1 MTPVRILLVE
11 DSRADAELE
20 LRELRRAGIRFEHR
34 LVDTEPDFR
43 GALGEFDPE
52 LILSDFSMPQF
63 DGMFALQIAR
73 AARPEVPFIFVSG
86 TIGEEYA
93 IRALKEGATDY
104 VLKNNLVR
112 LPAVVERALRD
123 ARERTVRAASEHAL
137 AEARARLQA
146 ISESLPDVIWSVQLP
161 EARVLYV
168 SPASTE
174 VYGRPPQA
182 FLDDPVLWRSVIH
195 PEDRD
200 AAERAWRALLA
211 GGPYDD
217 EYRIVRPDGTERW
230 ISDRARLIH
239 DLYGRPVRID
249 GVARDIT
256 EAVQQRERLSR
267 LARIRD
273 LLGAVGSACMRIR
286 DRRELL
292 EEFCRIAAGR
302 GGFLLA
308 RVLLADAR
316 GRLSIEAQ
324 SAAASPAFQ
333 RIVEEYN
340 RAPETADS
348 LLAQALRQRRPLVT
362 NDLRNDERSP
372 ARAEL
377 TGDGNYALAILP
389 VTIGDAAAGAVVL
402 RAAETGFFD
411 QEEISLLQELVANV
425 ELALELQ
432 AKQEKVDYLALYDP
446 LTGLPNRTLFQDRL
460 TQALESARRGPHLL
474 SLTLFDIERFKAIN
488 DALGQGVGDAVLR
501 EVARRLGAA
510 VDDLGRIARLGG
522 NLFAVMRPRVQSAAD
537 AVRILEDK
545 VARVFGT
552 PVQAGG
558 QELRLAARAGVAVFP
573 EDGADA
579 ATLFRNAEAS
589 LKRARETGERHQFYA
604 PHINARVSEQV
615 ELEGRLRQA
624 VEQRELFLHF
634 QPKVDLATR
643 RILGLEAL
651 MRWQGADGK
660 LVSPALFV
668 PVLEETG
675 LIHDAGRIAFEMA
688 AAAYREWSAL
698 GLKPPRVAVNV
709 SALQMRRKTFVAEL
723 FDAIGGGG
731 SGVDLEITES
741 LLMQDIDASIAKL
754 AQLREAGIG
763 IALDDFGTGHSSLAY
778 LSRLPL
784 DTLKIDRGFVRGM
797 TENAGDTS
805 IVTAIISLAQAL
817 NLSVVAEGVETEEQA
832 RLLRLLRCDQ
842 MQGFLFSRPL
852 PEAEIRPLLRAP
864 DGAKG

>member
-1 MTPVRILLVE
+1 MRPVRILLVE
-11 DSRADAELE
+11 DNRADAELA
-20 LRELRRAGIRFEHR
+20 LRELRRAGLRVEHR
-34 LVDTEPDFR
+34 LVDTEPGFR
-43 GALGEFDPE
+43 AALGEFEPA

-73 AARPEVPFIFVSG
+73 EARPEVPFVFVSG

-93 IRALKEGATDY
+93 IRALKDGATDY
-104 VLKNNLVR
+104 VLKHNLVR

-123 ARERTVRAASEHAL
+123 ARERAVRAASERAL

-146 ISESLPDVIWSVQLP
+146 ITESLPDVIWSVQLP
-161 EARVLYV
+161 GERVLYV
-168 SPASTE
+168 SPASTT
-174 VYGRPPQA
+174 VYGHAPQA
-182 FLDDPVLWRSVIH
+182 FVEDPELWKSVIRA
-195 PEDRD
+195 EDR
-200 AAERAWRALLA
+200 AAVEQAWSALLA
-211 GGPYDD
+211 GGGFEV

-230 ISDRARLIH
+230 INDRARLIR
-239 DLYGRPVRID
+239 DPYDKPMRID

-256 EAVQQRERLSR
+256 EAVEQRERLAR

-273 LLGAVGSACMRIR
+273 LLGAVGAACIRIR
-286 DRRELL
+286 NRRELMQ
-292 EEFCRIAAGR
+292 EFCRIASGR
-302 GGFLLA
+302 GGFTLA
-308 RVLLADAR
+308 RVLVADEQ

-324 SAAASPAFQ
+324 SAEPSPAFL
-333 RIVEEYN
+333 RILDEYN
-340 RAPETADS
+340 RSPETASS
-348 LLAQALRQRRPLVT
+348 LLAQALRQRRPMVA

-372 ARAEL
+372 ARADL
-377 TGDGNYALAILP
+377 TSNGNYSVAILP
-389 VTIGDAAAGAVVL
+389 VGIDGALAGAVVL
-402 RAAETGFFD
+402 RAAGTDFFD
-411 QEEISLLQELVANV
+411 QEEVSLLQELVANL

-432 AKQEKVDYLALYDP
+432 ARQAKVDYLALYDP
-446 LTGLPNRTLFQDRL
+446 LTGLPNRTLFMDRL
-460 TQALESARRGPHLL
+460 THALEAARGGSHLL
-474 SLTLFDIERFKAIN
+474 SLTFFDMQHFKAIN
-488 DALGQGVGDAVLR
+488 DALGQGAGDAVLR

-510 VDDLGRIARLGG
+510 VGDLGRIARLGG
-522 NLFAVMRPRVQSAAD
+522 DLFAVMRPRLQSNAD
-537 AVRILEDK
+537 AMRIMEDK
-545 VARVFGT
+545 MARVFGA
-552 PVQAGG
+552 PLQVGG

-573 EDGADA
+573 EDGNDA

-589 LKRARETGERHQFYA
+589 LKRAKETGERYQFYA

-615 ELEGRLRQA
+615 KLESRLRKA

-634 QPKVDLATR
+634 QPKVDLATH

-675 LIHDAGRIAFEMA
+675 LILEAGRLAFEA
-688 AAAYREWSAL
+688 AAAAHRDWTAK
-698 GLKPPRVAVNV
+698 GLRPPRIAVNV
-709 SALQMRRKTFVAEL
+709 SALQMRRKAFVAEML
-723 FDAIGGGG
+723 DAVGGGDG
-731 SGVDLEITES
+731 GVDLEITES
-741 LLMQDIDASIAKL
+741 LLMQDIDACIAKL
-754 AQLREAGIG
+754 AQLREAGVG

-784 DTLKIDRGFVRGM
+784 DTLKIDRSFVNGM

-842 MQGFLFSRPL
+842 MQGYLVCRPV
-852 PEAEIRPLLRAP
+852 PAAQIEPMLRAP
-864 DGAKG
+864 VGA